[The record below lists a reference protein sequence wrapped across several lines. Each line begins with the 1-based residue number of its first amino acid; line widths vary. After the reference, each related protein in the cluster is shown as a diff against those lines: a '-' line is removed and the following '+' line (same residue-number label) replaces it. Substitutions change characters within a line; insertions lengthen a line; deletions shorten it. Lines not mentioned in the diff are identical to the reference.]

1 MFFND
6 INTFNN
12 NSVFL
17 REYSFYFTDCAV
29 IVLLFI
35 IYLFYSYKSKKRKR
49 EILIAADRMQNE
61 EEDKSIS
68 DEEWGVRKH
77 DMSKYNDWED

>member
-1 MFFND
+1 M
-6 INTFNN
+6 
-12 NSVFL
+12 
-17 REYSFYFTDCAV
+17 
-29 IVLLFI
+29 
-35 IYLFYSYKSKKRKR
+35 KR
-49 EILIAADRMQNE
+49 ETLIAADRMQNE